1 MSQSASSTI
10 RVAILSMVL
19 SMVLPAYASA
29 QTVFMEPDVSRI
41 EQASVERIVSTL
53 ADDDMRGRNAFT
65 DDALR
70 AADYLAIEF
79 ADAQLESP
87 EGADGYLQRF
97 SILELRPG
105 PTSVVVNGEALPPD
119 RFAARL
125 ETPSLDWS
133 TGDVEVVV
141 VGPTVD
147 AQQTVMRVGNGDS
160 DALVLFHD
168 AHAEMFSALAGSFR
182 GPVRTMSGQN
192 DPNVV
197 IALVNAMPDAA
208 YRITSFATVTER
220 PLVNVV
226 GTIPGRRSDEY
237 VLFSAHYDHI
247 GIRDAVAGD
256 SIANGANDNASGT
269 AAVVT
274 LAKYFAERGTPERTL
289 LFAAFTAEERGGY
302 GSRYYSTQLD
312 PDRIVAMFNIE
323 MIGKPAVEGPNTAWI
338 TGFDRS
344 SFGVLLQEAVAGTE
358 YEFYPD
364 PYPTQGL
371 FYRSDN
377 ATLARLGV
385 PAHSISTTPIDVDQD
400 YHQVTDHVETL
411 DLEHLTNTI
420 RAIAMGAET
429 IVSGAATPTRVA
441 LPDEN

>member
-1 MSQSASSTI
+1 MSPSASSTI

-19 SMVLPAYASA
+19 PACASA
-29 QTVFMEPDVSRI
+29 QSVFIEPDVSRI
-41 EQASVERIVSTL
+41 KRASVERIVSTL

-79 ADAQLESP
+79 ADAELESP

-125 ETPSLDWS
+125 ETPSVAWS
-133 TGDVEVVV
+133 TGDVEVLV
-141 VGPTVD
+141 VGPPD
-147 AQQTVMRVGNGDS
+147 NAQQIFRGVSNGDS

-168 AHAEMFSALAGSFR
+168 AHAGMFSSLR
-182 GPVRTMSGQN
+182 GVFGRPVRTIGGQSG
-192 DPNVV
+192 PNIV
-197 IALVNAMPDAA
+197 IALVNAMPDAT
-208 YRITSFATVTER
+208 YRITGSATVTQQ

-226 GTIPGRRSDEY
+226 GMIPGRRSDEY

-247 GIRDAVAGD
+247 GIRDPIAGD

-269 AAVVT
+269 TAVVM
-274 LAKYFAERGTPERTL
+274 LGKYFAKRGTPERTL

-312 PDRIVAMFNIE
+312 PDKIVAMFNIE

-338 TGFDRS
+338 TGFGRS
-344 SFGVLLQEAVAGTE
+344 SFGPLLQEAVTGTE

-364 PYPTQGL
+364 PYPDQGL

-429 IVSGAATPTRVA
+429 IVSGVATPTRVD
-441 LPDEN
+441 LPGGN